1 MNKLKKFLV
10 LALSGVMVAMALTGC
25 GSSSEKSD
33 SDAKVEDVSTRTV
46 YVSPQWVNAAQNGKV
61 KGYKNVKVFEV
72 TYTGKLKDSKSYK
85 KGHVPGAMLIGDTD
99 VEDAVGSQ
107 EEPYNLLKPEV
118 IEANLLKHGITKDTK
133 VVLYGEDPSGVAR
146 VAYGMIY
153 DGVEDVKV
161 LNGGLDAWKDAGY
174 DTETDVNK
182 AEAATDF
189 GVAVPAH
196 PEYWTSMTDAKAKLQ
211 SDSNFKLVSIRS
223 KAEWLGKTSGYSYI
237 DRAGEPEGAV
247 WGKGADSAADVNGY
261 MKDGKVVDLKT
272 LQNGLWKDVDFTMDN
287 HLAFYCGT
295 GWRACVPFLI
305 CYQEG
310 MDNISVYDG
319 GWYEWQMYGDN
330 PVQVGDP
337 ASDNCQH
344 TTVSQLP
351 TDKAAKN

>member
-1 MNKLKKFLV
+1 
-10 LALSGVMVAMALTGC
+10 
-25 GSSSEKSD
+25 
-33 SDAKVEDVSTRTV
+33 
-46 YVSPQWVNAAQNGKV
+46 
-61 KGYKNVKVFEV
+61 
-72 TYTGKLKDSKSYK
+72 
-85 KGHVPGAMLIGDTD
+85 
-99 VEDAVGSQ
+99 
-107 EEPYNLLKPEV
+107 
-118 IEANLLKHGITKDTK
+118 
-133 VVLYGEDPSGVAR
+133 
-146 VAYGMIY
+146 
-153 DGVEDVKV
+153 
-161 LNGGLDAWKDAGY
+161 
-174 DTETDVNK
+174 
-182 AEAATDF
+182 
-189 GVAVPAH
+189 
-196 PEYWTSMTDAKAKLQ
+196 
-211 SDSNFKLVSIRS
+211 
-223 KAEWLGKTSGYSYI
+223 
-237 DRAGEPEGAV
+237 
-247 WGKGADSAADVNGY
+247 